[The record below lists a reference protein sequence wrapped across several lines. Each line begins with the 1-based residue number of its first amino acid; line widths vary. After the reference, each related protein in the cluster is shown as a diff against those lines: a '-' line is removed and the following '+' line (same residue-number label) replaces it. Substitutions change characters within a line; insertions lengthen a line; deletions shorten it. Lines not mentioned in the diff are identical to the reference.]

1 MMPSGPTEH
10 KAGYQNGSIAI
21 GDLLSDRVA
30 HIRETGPRNTVAVH
44 LSDGRILEGEPG
56 TTLEEFACVANPR
69 PDLPVVAALVEGELQ
84 ELSMPVFGDTSV
96 RWIDMSQTDGMRIYR
111 RSLTFLT
118 VAAVSELFKGARLHV
133 DYSMTFG
140 GYFCHLEGRP
150 PFSPEEV
157 ERLEHHMK
165 ELVATNLPIL
175 RQEVPIAQAIAEFR
189 DRGDEEKASLLAQS
203 NKQEVGIYQL
213 SQHRNHFHGY
223 MVPRTGYLR
232 WFDLVYHPPGF
243 VIHFPRR
250 QAPTQLQP
258 FRSVGPLSQ
267 VFQEYRQWLELLD
280 VHHLPALNR
289 AVEDGRI
296 REVVLVAEALHEQ
309 RIAAIAT
316 SIAAR
321 REQIGMV
328 LIAGPSSSGKTTF
341 ARRLSVQLLA
351 NGIQPVALELDNW
364 FVDRDHT
371 PRDDEGN
378 PDFEALGAIDV
389 GQFNDQLNRLMA
401 GETVT
406 LPRFNF
412 YTGRQDTGQTLRIT
426 PNHVILVEG
435 IHGLNPQLVREVPHE
450 HLYRIYVSALT
461 QLNLDR
467 HNRVSTT
474 DTRMIRRIVRDAARR
489 GYSAAQTLARW
500 PSVER
505 GEWRWIFPYQENA
518 DVMFN
523 SALVYELAV
532 LRPLAEPLL
541 LWVEPGTP
549 ERVEADRLLS
559 LLRWFKPC
567 STDLVPQN
575 SILREFVGGSNME
588 DFMPWQRLQEIP
600 PRNQP

>member
-1 MMPSGPTEH
+1 MASQPV
-10 KAGYQNGSIAI
+10 KARPVQL
-21 GDLLSDRVA
+21 GDLLFDRDLPA
-30 HIRETGPRNTVAVH
+30 ERMARIRETGPRETVKVH
-44 LSDGRILEGEPG
+44 LSTGRIFDGVPG
-56 TTLEEFACVANPR
+56 TTLEEFACVANPH
-69 PDLPVVAALVEGELQ
+69 PDLPIVAALVEGELQ
-84 ELSMPVFGDTSV
+84 ELSMPVLSDLDV
-96 RWIDMSQTDGMRIYR
+96 QWIDMSQTDGMRIYR

-118 VAAVSELFKGARLHV
+118 VAAVSELFPGARVHV

-140 GYFCHLEGRP
+140 GFFCHLEGRP
-150 PFSPEEV
+150 PFTQEEV
-157 ERLEHHMK
+157 ETVERRMREWV
-165 ELVATNLPIL
+165 EANLPIY

-203 NKQEVGIYQL
+203 TKQEVGIYQL
-213 SQHRNHFHGY
+213 GQHRNHLHGY
-223 MVPRTGYLR
+223 MVPRTGYMR
-232 WFDLVYHPPGF
+232 WFDLVHHAPGF

-250 QAPTQLQP
+250 QAPTLLQP
-258 FRSVGPLSQ
+258 YRALGPLSQ

-309 RIAAIAT
+309 RIAAIANV
-316 SIAAR
+316 IAAR
-321 REQIGMV
+321 GDDIGMV

-364 FVDRDHT
+364 FVDREHT
-371 PRDDEGN
+371 PHDEEGK
-378 PDFEALGAIDV
+378 PDFESLEAIDV
-389 GQFNDQLNRLMA
+389 EQFNSQLNSLMA
-401 GETVT
+401 GQSVT

-412 YTGRQDTGQTLRIT
+412 YTGRQDPGQTLRIT

-435 IHGLNPQLVREVPHE
+435 IHGLNPQLVQEVPAE
-450 HLYRIYVSALT
+450 RIYRIYVSALT

-523 SALVYELAV
+523 SALIYELAV

-541 LWVEPGTP
+541 LWVDPGTP
-549 ERVEADRLLS
+549 ERVEVDRLLS

-567 STDLVPQN
+567 PIDLVPQN

-588 DFMPWQRLQEIP
+588 DFMPWQRQLKASVG
-600 PRNQP
+600 N